1 MDNVSLSACSGAA
14 RLCEDV
20 SSTQQ
25 EPKVV
30 FIIRNGHKW
39 LSLRKEIAQEAPVEG
54 NLHKGTQLLTRRGL
68 LQKSRSLCYSAG
80 PQCQRQMLEVRQQR
94 LNLPTAVSL
103 HVVAVGLI
111 AAEGRSDREAS
122 DMEARREQR
131 CHTQFLHAGKKIAL
145 IDSC

>member
-1 MDNVSLSACSGAA
+1 MDNVSLSARSGAA

-39 LSLRKEIAQEAPVEG
+39 LSLKKEIAQEAPVEG
-54 NLHKGTQLLTRRGL
+54 NLHKGTQLLTRGGL

-94 LNLPTAVSL
+94 LNLPAAVSL